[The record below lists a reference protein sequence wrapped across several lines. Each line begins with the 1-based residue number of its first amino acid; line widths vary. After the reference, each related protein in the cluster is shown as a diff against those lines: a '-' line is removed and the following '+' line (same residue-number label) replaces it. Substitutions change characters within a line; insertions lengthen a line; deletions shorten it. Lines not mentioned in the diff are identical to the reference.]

1 MSDSNQNN
9 PPKGDF
15 QTAERY
21 INQLV
26 GLLNEKK
33 IEVYLTDLKRFDPTT
48 LQNHYT
54 INLKEYQIEI
64 SHSRHPDSGKDSY
77 VMIFNNMKQISEGSP
92 AKVILAYTYLADS
105 QFAKFKTVADHMLAE
120 KRRAEEEK
128 RFKEALRPVD
138 NLLDEVSGQVSGDKS
153 EPAPAQDYSAE
164 NITGF
169 ANSRPIHQ
177 I

>member
-1 MSDSNQNN
+1 MSDSSQNN

-15 QTAERY
+15 ETAEKY
-21 INQLV
+21 ITQIV
-26 GLLNEKK
+26 ELLNEGK

-54 INLKEYQIEI
+54 LNLKEYQIEI
-64 SHSRHPDSGKDSY
+64 SHSRHPDSGKDSF

-92 AKVILAYTYLADS
+92 AKVILAYTYLTDA
-105 QFAKFKTVADHMLAE
+105 QFAKFKTVADHILAQ

-138 NLLDEVSGQVSGDKS
+138 DLLDQVSS
-153 EPAPAQDYSAE
+153 
-164 NITGF
+164 T
-169 ANSRPIHQ
+169 NSQPLHQ
-177 I
+177 V